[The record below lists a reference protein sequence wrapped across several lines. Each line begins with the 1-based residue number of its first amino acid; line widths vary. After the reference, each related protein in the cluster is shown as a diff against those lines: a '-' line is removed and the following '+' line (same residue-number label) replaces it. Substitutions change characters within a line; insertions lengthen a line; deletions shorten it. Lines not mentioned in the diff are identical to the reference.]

1 MSETRDPAIGRV
13 VLHRYR
19 VVRLLAQG
27 GMGAVYLARVEGAA
41 GFAKPV
47 VVKRILPHLSDL
59 LDEQTQFIREA
70 QILSNLHH
78 PGIVGVI
85 DFGKEDGSYLM
96 VLEYVHGYH
105 LGQWLKYVAR
115 IGETMPWELC
125 VYVGIQILSALQ
137 YAHQFTKSDGKRAT
151 IVHRD
156 VSPSNVLVDIEGNV
170 RIVDFGI
177 ARMAAEHT
185 AQELTA
191 KGVFRGKFP
200 YAAPELFSGEPA
212 TPAID
217 VYACAVVLYQLLAG
231 HNPFS
236 ATEPSVIMRK
246 VISLVP
252 PPLDTVRED
261 VPEGLAKVLAK
272 ALEKEPSARY
282 ASAVDFANALRVELK
297 TPEAELQTGLR
308 DAVRRDFLG
317 NLANSLRVQSLSE
330 LDEAWQK
337 ASGSFAVPSLAT
349 SLPTIRVTPGARVP
363 AIVEPATPA
372 IAPVERSV
380 PNEAPASRSTLPWIV
395 AGVSGLV
402 ALGLVVGY
410 VVRQPKPTESTR
422 YLVVEANADGPTAA
436 ASVAPSTAASTAP
449 PALEGSAAVL
459 SSAAAPTSS
468 NAAKSRGT
476 ESSPKDPTIA
486 LTRTFA
492 KRQSLIQACF
502 RSNTTSFS
510 GAPELSI
517 RFSID
522 VSGRVLSATVRPE
535 ALGATSLGQCLV
547 KVARGTEFGP
557 QDKALA
563 FSIPITAR
571 LQ

>member
-19 VVRLLAQG
+19 IVRLLAQG

-47 VVKRILPHLSDL
+47 VVKRILPHLSEL

-70 QILSNLHH
+70 QILSNLRH
-78 PGIVGVI
+78 PGIVDVI

-115 IGETMPWELC
+115 IGESIPWELC
-125 VYVGIQILSALQ
+125 VHVAIQVLSALS
-137 YAHQFTKSDGKRAT
+137 YAHHFTKSDGKLAT

-177 ARMAAEHT
+177 ARMAAEQT
-185 AQELTA
+185 SQELTA

-212 TPAID
+212 TPAVD
-217 VYACAVVLYQLLAG
+217 VYACAVVLFQLLAG

-236 ATEPSVIMRK
+236 AAEPSVIMRK

-252 PPLDTVRED
+252 PPLHTIRED
-261 VPEGLAKVLAK
+261 VPERLSAVIAK
-272 ALEKEPSARY
+272 ALAKEPSERFP
-282 ASAVDFANALRVELK
+282 SAVDFAIALRAELK
-297 TPEAELQTGLR
+297 TPEVDLQNALR
-308 DAVRRDFLG
+308 EAVRRDFLG
-317 NLANSLRVQSLSE
+317 NLANSLRVQSLAE

-337 ASGSFAVPSLAT
+337 ASGKFPVPSLAA
-349 SLPTIRVTPGARVP
+349 SLPTIRVTPGARGPNV
-363 AIVEPATPA
+363 AEPGTPA
-372 IAPVERSV
+372 MAPVEHTVPKESQAPRS
-380 PNEAPASRSTLPWIV
+380 SLPWIV
-395 AGVSGLV
+395 AGASGLI
-402 ALGLVVGY
+402 ALGLVVAY
-410 VVRQPKPTESTR
+410 VLRQPKPAESTHF
-422 YLVVEANADGPTAA
+422 LVVEANPQ
-436 ASVAPSTAASTAP
+436 SVAAPASPSESHAAPLPVDSAIAP
-449 PALEGSAAVL
+449 AAVA
-459 SSAAAPTSS
+459 SGSS
-468 NAAKSRGT
+468 NHSDKSRGA
-476 ESSPKDPTIA
+476 ESTPKDPTIA

-492 KRQSLIQACF
+492 KRQSLIQSCF
-502 RSNTTSFS
+502 RNNTTSFS
-510 GAPELSI
+510 GAPELAI

-522 VSGRVLSATVRPE
+522 ASGRVLSASVRPD
-535 ALGATSLGQCLV
+535 ALNGTALGQCLV
-547 KVARGTEFGP
+547 QVALGTAFGP
-557 QDKALA
+557 QEKALK